1 MKGKDKVAMSD
12 IEREAKISAL
22 VERMK
27 EGRTEATIVK
37 FVQMN
42 IRNLFYT
49 TNIVRE
55 ALDRANEGLEING
68 DGFESYMYHS
78 EILDEFERELK
89 EIWDPSYDKRLDKL
103 LATWNPDIEKTD
115 DIFDKAL
122 EKSMEK
128 VVELSK
134 PKKVAEVIEFKP
146 KKAVND

>member
-1 MKGKDKVAMSD
+1 MSD

-42 IRNLFYT
+42 IINIIYT

-55 ALDRANEGLEING
+55 ALDRANEGLEIDG
-68 DGFESYMYHS
+68 KGFESYMYNS
-78 EILDEFERELK
+78 AILDEFESELK
-89 EIWDPSYDKRLDKL
+89 DIWDPSFKNSIDDILS
-103 LATWNPDIEKTD
+103 TWNPDIKPD
-115 DIFDKAL
+115 DIFDRAL